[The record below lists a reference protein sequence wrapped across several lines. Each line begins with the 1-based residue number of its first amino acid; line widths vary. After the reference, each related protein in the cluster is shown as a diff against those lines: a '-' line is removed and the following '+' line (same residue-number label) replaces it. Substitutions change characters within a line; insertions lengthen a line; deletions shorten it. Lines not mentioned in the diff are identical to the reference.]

1 MFDKELHQEFIFC
14 SYLIKLLPAEK
25 VEIIDIESKLKLEYY
40 KLQKTFEGAITL
52 EEKKRGLMLAEI
64 LLVVE
69 AKTKRL
75 H

>member
-14 SYLIKLLPAEK
+14 SYLIKLLPAKK
-25 VEIIDIESKLKLEYY
+25 VKMIDIESKLKLEFY

-52 EEKKRGLMLAEI
+52 EEKKALMMAEI
-64 LLVVE
+64 VLVLKV
-69 AKTKRL
+69 KTKRL

>member
-14 SYLIKLLPAEK
+14 SYLIKLLPAKK
-25 VEIIDIESKLKLEYY
+25 VEMIDIESKLKLEYY

-52 EEKKRGLMLAEI
+52 EEKKDLMLAEI
-64 LLVVE
+64 LLVVK

>member
-14 SYLIKLLPAEK
+14 SYLIKLLPAKK
-25 VEIIDIESKLKLEYY
+25 VEMIDIESKLKLEFY

-52 EEKKRGLMLAEI
+52 EEKKALMMLKI
-64 LLVVE
+64 VLVVK

>member
-25 VEIIDIESKLKLEYY
+25 VEMIDIESKLKLEFY

-52 EEKKRGLMLAEI
+52 EEKKALMMLKI
-64 LLVVE
+64 VLVVK

>member
-14 SYLIKLLPAEK
+14 SYLIKLLPAKK
-25 VEIIDIESKLKLEYY
+25 VEMIDIESKLKLEFY

-52 EEKKRGLMLAEI
+52 EEKKRGLMMAEI
-64 LLVVE
+64 VLALK

>member
-25 VEIIDIESKLKLEYY
+25 VEMIDIESKLKLEFY

-52 EEKKRGLMLAEI
+52 EEKKALMMAEI
-64 LLVVE
+64 VLVLKV
-69 AKTKRL
+69 KTKRL

>member
-14 SYLIKLLPAEK
+14 SYLIKLLPAKK
-25 VEIIDIESKLKLEYY
+25 VEMIDIESKLKLEFY
-40 KLQKTFEGAITL
+40 KLQNTFEGAITL
-52 EEKKRGLMLAEI
+52 EEKKALILAEI
-64 LLVVE
+64 LLVVK

>member
-14 SYLIKLLPAEK
+14 SYLIKLLPAKK
-25 VEIIDIESKLKLEYY
+25 VEMIDIESKLKLEFY

-52 EEKKRGLMLAEI
+52 EEKKALMMAEI
-64 LLVVE
+64 VLVLK